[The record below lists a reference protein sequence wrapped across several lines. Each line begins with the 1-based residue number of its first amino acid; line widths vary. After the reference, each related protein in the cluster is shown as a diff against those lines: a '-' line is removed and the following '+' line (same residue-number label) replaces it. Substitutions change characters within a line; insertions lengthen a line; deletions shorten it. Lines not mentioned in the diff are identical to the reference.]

1 MRGTRLASF
10 AWGVLVSVVL
20 TVGAVPGAFAA
31 DVAPPAAESPTV
43 ESTPVQSGPFRPGF
57 PIDGWMIYPSIF
69 VGAVFDDNARQ
80 VANGTER
87 NSGWGVRVTP
97 NFIETYDVGIHQT
110 LLYQVVDAR
119 LFPGIGSAPQ
129 GEPNANANSVAAT
142 VGFRH
147 RYEAMRDLVFNF
159 YGDYTRETDIFNSA
173 LNFNNG
179 AIGPT
184 PSTSPAPI
192 LLNPFGTS
200 PAVNPVAYNQ
210 FSGGAAVTK
219 TMGEGFVTLGG
230 DIAHIAWD
238 HTNSPFQIAE
248 DGTIYRVT
256 GRGGYNINP
265 QFYVFAE
272 GQGIFQHVNN
282 STTVDTSGY
291 RIVGGIGTADPHSL
305 FSGEIYGGYQFQH
318 EDLTTDLNIPGLH
331 GGNTHDDVFGG
342 RLYYYPTRYWT
353 VLAWAEESLG
363 VTMLGSAT
371 APVGTPTRT
380 FTSILQ
386 TTYHLSRVWWVGARA
401 GYTRAQ
407 YIGTPRLDHG
417 WMAGASFNYEVWRNL
432 VATLDYQHTANHSN
446 AAFSSFDDNRYSAGL
461 TYQY

>member
-1 MRGTRLASF
+1 
-10 AWGVLVSVVL
+10 VS
-20 TVGAVPGAFAA
+20 GAVAG
-31 DVAPPAAESPTV
+31 DIVPPAQSSAV

-57 PIDGWMIYPSIF
+57 PIDGWMIYPSIYL
-69 VGAVFDDNARQ
+69 GAVFDDNVRQ
-80 VANGTER
+80 AAHGTEHT
-87 NSGWGVRVTP
+87 SGLGVRVSP
-97 NFIETYDVGIHQT
+97 NFIETYDGGIHQT

-119 LFPGIGSAPQ
+119 FFPGVGSRPP
-129 GEPNANANSVAAT
+129 GEANADSVAAT
-142 VGFRH
+142 AGFRH

-184 PSTSPAPI
+184 PSSSPTP
-192 LLNPFGTS
+192 LFLNPFGTS

-210 FSGGAAVTK
+210 FSGGAAATK
-219 TMGEGFVTLGG
+219 TIGEGFVSLGG
-230 DIAHIAWD
+230 DVAHIAWD
-238 HTNSPFQIAE
+238 HTNSPLQIAE
-248 DGTIYRVT
+248 DGTLYRVT
-256 GRGGYNINP
+256 GRAGYNVSP

-272 GQGIFQHVNN
+272 GSGIFQHINN

-291 RIVGGIGTADPHSL
+291 RVIGGIGSADPNSL
-305 FSGEIYGGYQFQH
+305 FRGEIWGGYQFQH
-318 EDLTTDLNIPGLH
+318 EDLTTNLIIPGLT
-331 GGNTHDDVFGG
+331 GGNTHDGVFGG
-342 RLYYYPTRYWT
+342 SLYYYPTRYWT
-353 VLAWAEESLG
+353 IMASAQESLG
-363 VTMLGSAT
+363 VTLLGSAT

-386 TTYHLSRVWWVGARA
+386 TTYHLSRVWSVGARA
-401 GYTRAQ
+401 GYTRAD

-432 VATLDYQHTANHSN
+432 LATLDYQHTTNHSN
-446 AAFSSFDDNRYSAGL
+446 VVLSSFDANIYTAGL